1 MTAPMGVPAKIIA
14 MLLLPLTVI
23 VGGLAIWKGRT
34 AERLAGAALIGTL
47 VLQIV
52 VMIAAAKLGA
62 PRNTTAAI
70 LDVAIS
76 LTLGLVFLWAA
87 LRHNSRWLGFAFMV
101 QSVELTIS
109 AYFLGPNAALAPV
122 TYYRLLNIMTFA
134 TVILLAI
141 ATSQSILERHRER
154 RQDKARV

>member
-1 MTAPMGVPAKIIA
+1 MGSPANIIA
-14 MLLLPLTVI
+14 LLLLPLTVI
-23 VGGLAIWKGRT
+23 VGGLAIWRGRT
-34 AERLAGAALIGTL
+34 AERMAGLALLGTL
-47 VLQIV
+47 ALQIV
-52 VMIAAAKLGA
+52 VMIVCRRLGVQPHTIA
-62 PRNTTAAI
+62 PI

-109 AYFLGPNAALAPV
+109 AYFLGPNAALSAA

-134 TVILLAI
+134 TVILLAV
-141 ATSQSILERHRER
+141 ATGQSLLERRRER
-154 RQDKARV
+154 RQENARV

>member
-1 MTAPMGVPAKIIA
+1 MSVPAKIIT
-14 MLLLPLTVI
+14 MLLLPLTVV
-23 VGGLAIWKGRT
+23 VGGMALWKGRT
-34 AERLAGAALIGTL
+34 AERMAGGALIGTL
-47 VLQIV
+47 ILQIL
-52 VMIAAAKLGA
+52 VMSFAAKLGV
-62 PRNTTAAI
+62 PRNTLAAM

-87 LRHNSRWLGFAFMV
+87 LKHNSRWLGFAFMV

-122 TYYRLLNIMTFA
+122 TYYRLLNVMTLA

-141 ATSQSILERHRER
+141 ATAQSILERRGRRRE
-154 RQDKARV
+154 DPA